1 MIPFRYLQLLIIQQ
15 TKGNISMTGTLKR
28 ILENSE
34 WILLSL
40 TIIWGQSLLLLN
52 AVVLFWFGVVFFLF
66 LSFFFFVFFF
76 FWGSE
81 LLNFSR
87 LLEGVAG
94 LLAEKSTWNYSLG
107 EKKGENCLIRPI
119 FQPTNPATLPVLNCW
134 PLPSVSCN
142 VAGTL
147 PSNKD
152 PCYLIRMY
160 LLKVIMVQ
168 NRYLAM
174 WNTISSLKM
183 WRFGA

>member
-1 MIPFRYLQLLIIQQ
+1 MIPFRYLQLLIIQL
-15 TKGNISMTGTLKR
+15 TKGNVSMTGTLKWV
-28 ILENSE
+28 LENLE

-52 AVVLFWFGVVFFLF
+52 SVI
-66 LSFFFFVFFF
+66 FFF

-81 LLNFSR
+81 LLNFSQ

-94 LLAEKSTWNYSLG
+94 LLAEKSTRNYSLG
-107 EKKGENCLIRPI
+107 EKNKIENCLISPI
-119 FQPTNPATLPVLNCW
+119 FQPTNPVVLTILNCW

-142 VAGTL
+142 VAETL
-147 PSNKD
+147 PSNKA

-160 LLKVIMVQ
+160 LLKVIMIH

-174 WNTISSLKM
+174 LNTVSSFKIWCL
-183 WRFGA
+183 GA

>member
-1 MIPFRYLQLLIIQQ
+1 MIPFRYLQLLIMQN
-15 TKGNISMTGTLKR
+15 TKGNISMTRTLKW
-28 ILENSE
+28 ILENLE

-52 AVVLFWFGVVFFLF
+52 AVVLVWFRVFFSL
-66 LSFFFFVFFF
+66 

-119 FQPTNPATLPVLNCW
+119 FQPTNPATLTVLNCW

-168 NRYLAM
+168 NRYLAT

>member
-1 MIPFRYLQLLIIQQ
+1 MIPCRYLRLLIIQL
-15 TKGNISMTGTLKR
+15 TKGNISMTGTLKW
-28 ILENSE
+28 ILENLE

-40 TIIWGQSLLLLN
+40 TIIWGQALLLLN
-52 AVVLFWFGVVFFLF
+52 AVI
-66 LSFFFFVFFF
+66 SFFFF

-81 LLNFSR
+81 LLNFSQ

-107 EKKGENCLIRPI
+107 GKKNGENCLIRPI
-119 FQPTNPATLPVLNCW
+119 FQPTNPATLTVLNCW

-152 PCYLIRMY
+152 PRYLIRMF
-160 LLKVIMVQ
+160 LLKVIMVY

-174 WNTISSLKM
+174 WNTISSFKM